1 MTLKKEI
8 TRKILAL
15 LRENSQGLSITDIV
29 KFVKINRNTAGRY
42 LENLLVSGQVEM
54 RRFGMSKIYIPSQ
67 RIPLSAVLSISSDM
81 VMQLD
86 SSQRIIY
93 ANEPFL
99 KFVGTDSKNL
109 VGKNIEFTPVT
120 LIFDQ
125 SFAGFIKRLREGIA
139 GKEWSGEI
147 ALDKPEIIVF
157 CRIAPT
163 VFEDGRKGI
172 SVILED
178 ITERKLA
185 ERALLESEAKLR
197 LIADNT
203 PDLILMLNKNLD
215 IVYISHTITLN
226 PNLVCGKS
234 VYDFVPRKF
243 HPAATTC
250 FNYVFETG
258 KPAKYGTEYYF
269 ENGKTLYFESTVGP
283 VFQDGKVTAL
293 VLNAHDITERKKA
306 EDALRES
313 EERYRQLVDI
323 SPDAV
328 LIHREG
334 KIIFINAGGLNL
346 VAARHSD
353 DVIGKNVFDFIQ
365 PEFRDSVRNNIKK
378 DLGGEITP
386 PIELR
391 MLRADGTSVIVEGRG
406 VRTVID
412 GKPAIQVAIR
422 DTTDRKQME
431 DKLRK
436 SEDLYRTLAETSPD
450 LIFVI
455 GRDDRV
461 EYVNSYAS
469 AFFNKPADQIIGSLR
484 SDLFPP
490 DVAWN
495 QKKALDYVFE
505 TGIPLRNE
513 GVLTFSGKIHW
524 FDHFLTPL
532 KDADNHVRSVLGIS
546 RDITERK
553 LAEQQLRDS
562 EEKYRSFIDRA
573 NDGICVI
580 QDNIIKMCNSRSTEF
595 WGDSSEK
602 IVGRLFTDFIHPDA
616 LSDVI
621 DRYHRRMAGEE
632 LLSLY
637 ETILMRKDGS
647 RFYAE
652 INASVIPYEGKPA
665 DLVIIRDINDRKK
678 AEDALR
684 GAISEDLELLLSR

>member
-1 MTLKKEI
+1 
-8 TRKILAL
+8 
-15 LRENSQGLSITDIV
+15 
-29 KFVKINRNTAGRY
+29 
-42 LENLLVSGQVEM
+42 
-54 RRFGMSKIYIPSQ
+54 
-67 RIPLSAVLSISSDM
+67 
-81 VMQLD
+81 
-86 SSQRIIY
+86 
-93 ANEPFL
+93 
-99 KFVGTDSKNL
+99 
-109 VGKNIEFTPVT
+109 
-120 LIFDQ
+120 
-125 SFAGFIKRLREGIA
+125 
-139 GKEWSGEI
+139 
-147 ALDKPEIIVF
+147 
-157 CRIAPT
+157 
-163 VFEDGRKGI
+163 
-172 SVILED
+172 
-178 ITERKLA
+178 
-185 ERALLESEAKLR
+185 
-197 LIADNT
+197 
-203 PDLILMLNKNLD
+203 
-215 IVYISHTITLN
+215 
-226 PNLVCGKS
+226 
-234 VYDFVPRKF
+234 
-243 HPAATTC
+243 
-250 FNYVFETG
+250 
-258 KPAKYGTEYYF
+258 
-269 ENGKTLYFESTVGP
+269 
-283 VFQDGKVTAL
+283 
-293 VLNAHDITERKKA
+293 
-306 EDALRES
+306 
-313 EERYRQLVDI
+313 
-323 SPDAV
+323 
-328 LIHREG
+328 
-334 KIIFINAGGLNL
+334 
-346 VAARHSD
+346 
-353 DVIGKNVFDFIQ
+353 
-365 PEFRDSVRNNIKK
+365 
-378 DLGGEITP
+378 
-386 PIELR
+386 
-391 MLRADGTSVIVEGRG
+391 
-406 VRTVID
+406 
-412 GKPAIQVAIR
+412 
-422 DTTDRKQME
+422 ME

-461 EYVNSYAS
+461 EYLNSYAS
-469 AFFNKPADQIIGSLR
+469 ARVNKPADQIIGCPR
-484 SDLFPP
+484 SALFPP
-490 DVAWN
+490 DVARN